1 MCLLLKQVI
10 DPGLVTLL
18 ALAFVVRQ
26 SSQGRSW
33 LNHLM
38 FTFVLETLSY
48 LESAS
53 ESTAGIPECSALDS
67 SLAHVHRELSSLQSC
82 GAVSFE
88 LPQDLKFK
96 LGSQNAY
103 PYSKQSHLVT

>member
-26 SSQGRSW
+26 SSQERSW
-33 LNHLM
+33 LNLM

-53 ESTAGIPECSALDS
+53 ESTAGIPARSQ
-67 SLAHVHRELSSLQSC
+67 LSTARWHTS
-82 GAVSFE
+82 AVS
-88 LPQDLKFK
+88 
-96 LGSQNAY
+96 
-103 PYSKQSHLVT
+103 